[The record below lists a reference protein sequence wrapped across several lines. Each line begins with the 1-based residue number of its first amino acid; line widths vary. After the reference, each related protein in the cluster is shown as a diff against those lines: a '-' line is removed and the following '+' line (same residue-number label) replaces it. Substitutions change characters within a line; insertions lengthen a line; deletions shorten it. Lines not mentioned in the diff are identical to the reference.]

1 MLVGRKG
8 VAKSRR
14 RRRRRQGVEKLGR
27 EMERKVTI

>member
-14 RRRRRQGVEKLGR
+14 RRRRQGAEKLGE
-27 EMERKVTI
+27 EMERKIPI